1 MRKWTQDGTWLK
13 IHNCLRDYVRTMEG
27 HLTAA
32 SAGVLDS
39 QSVKTATMI
48 NQEVGYDAGKRI
60 KGRKRFTLVDTFGL
74 LIAVKVVFCQRFS
87 ILLRTFLF

>member
-1 MRKWTQDGTWLK
+1 
-13 IHNCLRDYVRTMEG
+13 MEG

-60 KGRKRFTLVDTFGL
+60 RPPAKIGTDYV
-74 LIAVKVVFCQRFS
+74 Q
-87 ILLRTFLF
+87 